1 MKACCRFSHRNVFE
15 NISSKLD
22 NAVETAI
29 TQGCEIFYTGAMGD
43 FDSLF
48 TDDIKA
54 ELSFSSIGGKARTTL
69 SKGSN
74 KHLDY
79 EKYEQKSVS
88 IAGYIRKLPEGQK
101 ASEEKQLLAKVLRL
115 SLSDNET
122 YVEPFVRQSW
132 KLKIV

>member
-1 MKACCRFSHRNVFE
+1 MIGGYADDLHNTLKQ
-15 NISSKLD
+15 
-22 NAVETAI
+22 TALWLYAAYVCPNEE
-29 TQGCEIFYTGAMGD
+29 QGILPTEEAYH
-43 FDSLF
+43 SF
-48 TDDIKA
+48 TDDTKA
-54 ELSFSSIGGKARTTL
+54 KVTFSSIGGKARTTL
-69 SKGSN
+69 SKSSN

-101 ASEEKQLLAKVLRL
+101 ASEAKQLLAKSLGL

-132 KLKIV
+132 KLKII